1 MRHYST
7 ALLMPLSQE
16 AIVRTLFSARSR
28 LSAGAWLVVR
38 DAQAAEDIFQNV
50 SIKAL
55 TKNVVF
61 EHEAQL
67 LSWASVTTRH
77 ESIDWLRRHSGEA
90 LTLDDALLE
99 TLEAEWA
106 EAPAREG
113 VRLEALRDCLEKA
126 PHAARH
132 MLELRYFEGRSCE
145 EVSQAVGIGLAALY
159 QRLSRLHRALKICVE
174 RQLGQLTSPST
185 P

>member
-1 MRHYST
+1 
-7 ALLMPLSQE
+7 MPLSQE
-16 AIVRTLFSARSR
+16 AIVRTLFAARNRISA
-28 LSAGAWLVVR
+28 AAWLVVR
-38 DAQAAEDIFQNV
+38 DAQSAEDIFQNV

-55 TKNVVF
+55 TRGVVF

-77 ESIDWLRRHSGEA
+77 ESIDWLRRHRADA
-90 LTLDDALLE
+90 LVLDDALLE

-106 EAPAREG
+106 EAPTPEG
-113 VRLEALRDCLEKA
+113 VRVEALRDCLDKA
-126 PHAARH
+126 PNAARR

-145 EVSQAVGIGLAALY
+145 EVSKMVGIGLAALY

-174 RQLGQLTSPST
+174 RRLAQSDPQLPSPHPST

>member
-1 MRHYST
+1 
-7 ALLMPLSQE
+7 MPLSQE
-16 AIVRTLFSARSR
+16 AIVRTLFAARNR

-55 TKNVVF
+55 TRGVVF

-67 LSWASVTTRH
+67 LSWAGVTARH
-77 ESIDWLRRHSGEA
+77 EGVDWLRRHRGDA
-90 LTLDDALLE
+90 LVLDEALLE

-106 EAPAREG
+106 EAPTPEG
-113 VRLEALRDCLEKA
+113 VRIEALRDCLEKA
-126 PHAARH
+126 PTAARR

-145 EVSQAVGIGLAALY
+145 EVSKLVGIGLAALY
-159 QRLSRLHRALKICVE
+159 QRLSRLHRALKTCVE
-174 RQLGQLTSPST
+174 RRLAQPDCDLPSPT